1 MGLSRRRRN
10 DASQP
15 YRFGSRSVPRRPSP
29 FDFAEL
35 VSPHPHTLKRNWP
48 HPYIES
54 CNHFCVL
61 MYAPH
66 PSVHSSPTASIRRY
80 PRHIGGIQRNDLSAN
95 LVAGT
100 TYPFGP
106 KVLPMSPGRTFEK
119 VARPEGLEPPTL
131 CFEGRRSIQLSYGR
145 SLDSKRFKSLRP
157 SICFTS
163 HFSQEYEHRNRLL
176 TVSSQIPARLVSQ
189 VWKQRAHAG

>member
-66 PSVHSSPTASIRRY
+66 PSVHSSPATASIRRY
-80 PRHIGGIQRNDLSAN
+80 PRDIGGIQRNDLSAN

-145 SLDSKRFKSLRP
+145 PFFPFYFNNLQVSDHLLSP
-157 SICFTS
+157 PCTS
-163 HFSQEYEHRNRLL
+163 M
-176 TVSSQIPARLVSQ
+176 
-189 VWKQRAHAG
+189 AHVANTFPRC